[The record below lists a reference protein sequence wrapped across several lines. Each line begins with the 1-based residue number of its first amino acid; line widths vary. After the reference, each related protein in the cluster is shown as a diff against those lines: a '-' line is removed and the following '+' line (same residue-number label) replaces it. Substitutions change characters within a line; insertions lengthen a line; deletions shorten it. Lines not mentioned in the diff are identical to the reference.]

1 MRRAEPTSTQVTSP
15 TVDRVR
21 LGIVGIGNIAPINA
35 AGYLEHPLCDVVAIC
50 EPREEKARRVAA
62 EWGVPKVYTDL
73 DALLADDE
81 IDAVEILTPTH
92 MHRDHVVAA
101 ARAGKHVSCQ
111 KPIANSVAEAREM
124 IAACKEAG
132 VVFRVSECALHYP
145 PLEKA
150 RELIAAGAIGTP
162 QVIRVKTLVA
172 GQSKSKFQDALEYE
186 GYIWR
191 FNEQSPAGHLFDD
204 VWHKY
209 AAALWLAD
217 EPVRSVQAVVRQGP
231 LFFEAPTAA
240 LWEYARDDLLGM
252 MEVSYAPNMFM
263 RTGYFGADEFFE
275 IQGTDGWIWVTR
287 YTGEML
293 DLPPVMLYG
302 PDGTTTSYSDLDAD
316 WLNGFKR
323 TSAHFIDSLIAGT
336 QPDMD
341 GELAIQTLQLVFA
354 VYQASNETPSGR
366 PDHDRDVGVAA
377 VVAALPDQD
386 LSARMAF
393 DPIAASTTRVAE
405 HREPVFVH
413 EAQEAAAKARLDEY
427 IARTGRRPNV
437 LVILFDDVGWG
448 DFGCYGGGVAVGAP
462 TPNIDRL
469 AREGLLLTS
478 CYSEPSC
485 SPSRVADDGP
495 APDAPRTA
503 PPADVRGARW
513 APGRSDHCAAPRRRR
528 LRHASRRQVAHG

>member
-1 MRRAEPTSTQVTSP
+1 M
-15 TVDRVR
+15 DRVR

-73 DALLADDE
+73 DSLLADDE

-124 IAACKEAG
+124 IAACKDAG

-162 QVIRVKTLVA
+162 QVVRVKTLVA
-172 GQSKSKFQDALEYE
+172 GKSKSKFQDALEYE

-240 LWEYARDDLLGM
+240 FWEYARDDLLGI

-354 VYQASNETPSGR
+354 VYQASNE
-366 PDHDRDVGVAA
+366 
-377 VVAALPDQD
+377 
-386 LSARMAF
+386 
-393 DPIAASTTRVAE
+393 
-405 HREPVFVH
+405 
-413 EAQEAAAKARLDEY
+413 
-427 IARTGRRPNV
+427 RRPV
-437 LVILFDDVGWG
+437 D
-448 DFGCYGGGVAVGAP
+448 P
-462 TPNIDRL
+462 TTI
-469 AREGLLLTS
+469 ETS
-478 CYSEPSC
+478 V
-485 SPSRVADDGP
+485 SPP
-495 APDAPRTA
+495 WW
-503 PPADVRGARW
+503 PPF
-513 APGRSDHCAAPRRRR
+513 PTKP
-528 LRHASRRQVAHG
+528 